1 MKKTLIALAAFGA
14 VAGAAQ
20 AQSNVVIYGVADI
33 GYIKESDHK
42 MKMGE
47 NVNNRLGF
55 MGSEDLGGGLKATFQ
70 LEKRFDLFDGDT
82 RGGARKEFDGASNLG
97 LAGKGWGQV
106 RFGRVNNLSVET
118 IRKYDPFDQYGVGGM
133 FENTLR
139 SPRIS
144 NTARY
149 DSPNMSGFQV
159 GASYTLKAPGVANVD
174 VDASDN
180 AGYALTLKY
189 ANGPLKLAANYDKRA
204 DSNDSNNW
212 NIGAAYAFGPLTVSA
227 LYEQAKLKYVVGD
240 AKEKIWLVGAAYK
253 IGAGV
258 INASYG
264 QYKVSEV
271 SDSTDK
277 KIALGYTHNLS
288 KRTSVYANVAHTSW
302 DDNSVYPD
310 GVPGDNTTAYQVGI
324 THKF

>member
-20 AQSNVVIYGVADI
+20 AQSNVVIYGIADI
-33 GYIKESDHK
+33 GYVKETGSK
-42 MKMGE
+42 MRMDE
-47 NVNNRLGF
+47 NMNNRLGF

-82 RGGARKEFDGASNLG
+82 RGGAGKEFDGASNLG

-139 SPRIS
+139 SARIS

-159 GASYTLKAPGVANVD
+159 GASYTLKAPGAANED
-174 VDASDN
+174 VTSADN
-180 AGYALTLKY
+180 AGYGLTLKY
-189 ANGPLKLAANYDKRA
+189 ANGPLKLAANYDKMS

-227 LYEQAKLKYVVGD
+227 LYEQAKLKGGSLQGMDVVD
-240 AKEKIWLVGAAYK
+240 NYKEKIWLVGAAYK

-271 SDSTDK
+271 DNSTDK
-277 KIALGYTHNLS
+277 KFALG
-288 KRTSVYANVAHTSW
+288 
-302 DDNSVYPD
+302 
-310 GVPGDNTTAYQVGI
+310 
-324 THKF
+324 